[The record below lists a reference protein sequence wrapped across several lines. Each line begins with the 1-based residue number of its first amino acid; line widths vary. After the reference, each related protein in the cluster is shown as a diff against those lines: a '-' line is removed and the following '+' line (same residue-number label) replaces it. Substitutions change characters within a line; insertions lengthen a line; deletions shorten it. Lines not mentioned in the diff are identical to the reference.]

1 MSNAYVGTFKLG
13 ESVPMEF
20 SVQFKTVPATLYAPG
35 TWVAIDLT
43 EGDAN
48 GYTYLKLYKGNSA
61 VETTGVD
68 WLDYVTVD
76 FDGLTG
82 QVVLAI
88 ATAAT
93 DHEGFFAEGQHYRVA
108 LKTVKV
114 ANALGYADGVTQWVG
129 SFGLRQLTVDID
141 KINGTAVPNTS
152 GKLWVLDNDGEN
164 AGQAAIVANLLDYW
178 AKKGIDVSFLNGA
191 ALNSMSAK
199 MVSKNINAAW
209 ETHDNTT
216 ESLEALRDRVDAIEL
231 ASSVTIGTPA
241 GDSMSADIAAA
252 KAAIDTA
259 NTGIDTVGA
268 AVATRAAAA
277 TALSTATWTESLATS
292 LGISIYHAD
301 VAFRKDANTT
311 QDEYT
316 AQWYKD
322 GVPLTIGITL
332 PKIQVVKRADGTD
345 LVAAAAMTQIG
356 STGRYRYDEPTNR
369 MTDGEAAIC
378 VLTATIDAAT
388 RTWSVPIGRDKL

>member
-114 ANALGYADGVTQWVG
+114 ANALGFADGVTQWVG
-129 SFGLRQLTVDID
+129 SFGLRQLKVDID
-141 KINGTAVPNTS
+141 KVDGTAVAATA
-152 GKLWVLDNDGEN
+152 GKLHVLDNDGGN
-164 AGQAAIVANLLDYW
+164 AGAAAIAASPLNYLFGDIGALHISEVVHSGSVAAHIM
-178 AKKGIDVSFLNGA
+178 AKDIEGEASVASWSN
-191 ALNSMSAK
+191 
-199 MVSKNINAAW
+199 
-209 ETHDNTT
+209 NTN
-216 ESLEALRDRVDAIEL
+216 SLEALRDRMDTLV
-231 ASSVTIGTPA
+231 GTPA
-241 GDSMSADIAAA
+241 GDSVSADIADLAA
-252 KAAIDTA
+252 DLLVLAGTSLLNTTWTDARAEIIDKITA
-259 NTGIDTVGA
+259 VMPELTGIADAPATPTPQQA
-268 AVATRAAAA
+268 AMLLYMALRNNGQA
-277 TALSTATWTESLATS
+277 TATERRILNDAGTEILDATMS
-292 LGISIYHAD
+292 D
-301 VAFRKDANTT
+301 VG
-311 QDEYT
+311 
-316 AQWYKD
+316 
-322 GVPLTIGITL
+322 GVFQQGKLTD
-332 PKIQVVKRADGTD
+332 P
-345 LVAAAAMTQIG
+345 
-356 STGRYRYDEPTNR
+356 
-369 MTDGEAAIC
+369 
-378 VLTATIDAAT
+378 
-388 RTWSVPIGRDKL
+388 

>member
-129 SFGLRQLTVDID
+129 SFGLRQLKVDID

-241 GDSMSADIAAA
+241 GDSMSADIAAV
-252 KAAIDTA
+252 AADL
-259 NTGIDTVGA
+259 VSL
-268 AVATRAAAA
+268 
-277 TALSTATWTESLATS
+277 LSTALLNTTWTDARAAIIDKITAAMAELTGAADIPATPTPQQAAMLLYQWLRNNS
-292 LGISIYHAD
+292 QTTATERR
-301 VAFRKDANTT
+301 VCNDAGTEVLDAT
-311 QDEYT
+311 MSH
-316 AQWYKD
+316 
-322 GVPLTIGITL
+322 
-332 PKIQVVKRADGTD
+332 DGTMFQAGK
-345 LVAAAAMTQIG
+345 LG
-356 STGRYRYDEPTNR
+356 
-369 MTDGEAAIC
+369 
-378 VLTATIDAAT
+378 DA
-388 RTWSVPIGRDKL
+388 